1 MAEYGIDFSAG
12 KLHGR
17 SYHDKKKVHLKSGK
31 AKTAAKQSV
40 QSEHEGH
47 MKKAKIAIATH
58 IIL

>member
-1 MAEYGIDFSAG
+1 MI
-12 KLHGR
+12 
-17 SYHDKKKVHLKSGK
+17 KKVHLKSGK

-58 IIL
+58 IIR